1 MNDDALRRLLRNSL
15 LGRRAPS
22 GLWERVSERLSGGA
36 RRPLALTLAAL
47 GAIVLA
53 AGLKLALRPPAAPA
67 PVPAFA
73 AAPAFP
79 DWVAGAVEQHEGL
92 SDLFTKTPP
101 MAPREVSERVREQS
115 GVYIDLPGLREAGYE
130 PREVHR
136 CLAKGVAHVVYANTW
151 SKLSCFIFQEKDA
164 PLADAGRKIAD
175 GARLFANDD
184 ISVVALKE
192 DSLVK
197 VWISELRPGQLARVA
212 RDAERKRDRIK
223 SADLAVL
230 PGPAARAVESLLLG
244 LPGVED
250 VRVETGKAR
259 VEFDEAQTSEA
270 AIRALAVT
278 HGVAEWGS
286 DGR

>member
-15 LGRRAPS
+15 LGRRAPA
-22 GLWERVSERLSGGA
+22 GLWERVSARLSGGA
-36 RRPLALTLAAL
+36 RRPLALTFAALAA
-47 GAIVLA
+47 IVMA
-53 AGLKLALRPPAAPA
+53 AGLKVALRAPAAPA
-67 PVPAFA
+67 PVPEF

-79 DWVAGAVEQHEGL
+79 AWVAGAVEQHEGL
-92 SDLFTKTPP
+92 SDLFAKAPP
-101 MAPREVSERVREQS
+101 MAPRELSERVREQS
-115 GVYIDLPGLREAGYE
+115 GVYVDLPGLREAGYE

-164 PLADAGRKIAD
+164 PLGDGGRGIAG
-175 GARLFANDD
+175 GARLFANDEL
-184 ISVVALKE
+184 SVVAMKE

-197 VWISELRPGQLARVA
+197 VWISELRPGQLARIA
-212 RDAERKRDRIK
+212 RDAEHKRDRIK

-250 VRVETGKAR
+250 VRVETGTAR
-259 VEFDEAQTSEA
+259 VEFDDSQTSEA
-270 AIRALAVT
+270 AIRALAAMN
-278 HGVAEWGS
+278 GVSEWGS